1 MNMNSKIA
9 DSSNNTSTQKS
20 RNIISLINKLRQK
33 VKNFDVVDREG
44 KLIGRVK
51 DLVINTN
58 RQLTFVIE
66 ELSQANL
73 TNSIKLLNGKLVDK
87 VEPKIQRIFTNIN
100 ESQLIELP
108 EYENKEN
115 KVTNMTNMTDNPNS
129 SQSFE
134 YNQHS
139 GITGNTE
146 NSQVN
151 HLNELEFVEEIEED
165 IIRLLG
171 ERLVVERSKRKIGE
185 VIIRK
190 EIETRMIQIPVK
202 REKLIIEEPGIEPK
216 QLAEID
222 LGEEEISQDEFQQ
235 GQSIAGTDMSGGLTV
250 TGEFD
255 SPKTASLILNA
266 IQLEQNHGCKKVR
279 VTIVVE
285 DEEKQQKYE
294 EWFQRTSKG

>member
-1 MNMNSKIA
+1 MNSQIA
-9 DSSNNTSTQKS
+9 DGSNDNSRQKS
-20 RNIISLINKLRQK
+20 KNIISLINKLRRK
-33 VKNFDVVDREG
+33 VSNFDVLDNKG
-44 KLIGRVK
+44 ILIGRVK
-51 DLVINTN
+51 DLVVNTN

-66 ELSQANL
+66 KLSQGHETNL
-73 TNSIKLLNGKLVDK
+73 LLLLNGKLVSK
-87 VEPKIQRIFTNIN
+87 VEPKTKRVFANID
-100 ESQLIELP
+100 ESQLTQLP
-108 EYENKEN
+108 EYEKKRNEVN
-115 KVTNMTNMTDNPNS
+115 NMTDNSNS
-129 SQSFE
+129 NQTVG
-134 YNQHS
+134 YNQNS
-139 GITGNTE
+139 ATTE

-151 HLNELEFVEEIEED
+151 HLDESKFVEEIEED

-235 GQSIAGTDMSGGLTV
+235 GQSIVSTDMSGGLTV

-279 VTIVVE
+279 VSIVVE

>member
-1 MNMNSKIA
+1 MNSQIT
-9 DSSNNTSTQKS
+9 DGRSNSSTQKS
-20 RNIISLINKLRQK
+20 QNIISLINKLRRK
-33 VKNFDVVDREG
+33 VKNFDVVDKEG
-44 KLIGRVK
+44 RLIGIVK
-51 DLVINTN
+51 DLVVNTN

-66 ELSQANL
+66 KLSQANE
-73 TNSIKLLNGKLVDK
+73 TNSMKLLSGKLVDK
-87 VEPKIQRIFTNIN
+87 IEPKIQRIFTNID
-100 ESQLIELP
+100 ESQFMQLP
-108 EYENKEN
+108 EYEKKGN
-115 KVTNMTNMTDNPNS
+115 KVNSMANMTDNPNS

-139 GITGNTE
+139 ATTE
-146 NSQVN
+146 NIESPQVN

-190 EIETRMIQIPVK
+190 EIETRMIQIPVR
-202 REKLIIEEPGIEPK
+202 REKLIIEEPGHEPK

-222 LGEEEISQDEFQQ
+222 LGEEEISQDEYQQ
-235 GQSIAGTDMSGGLTV
+235 GQSIAETDMNGALTV

-285 DEEKQQKYE
+285 DEEKQQKYQ